1 MTTEIA
7 IILLLDGIA
16 NGAIYLLAGLG
27 LVLIFSV
34 TRVVFVP
41 FGDITAFCVL
51 TIAAFELGRVP
62 GTIWMVAI
70 LAAIATSVDVSSHFR
85 SGERAKIPNSILMYG
100 LLPLIPCVLAW
111 FAASYALPHAVQIIL
126 ALVLV
131 LPIAPLLDR
140 IAFRPAADASVL
152 VLLIIALALHFA
164 LSGLGLMFFGAEGF
178 RIRPLVDGIYVLGGG
193 VIVSAQVLLMLVT
206 AALLSLLFFLFFERS
221 MSGRALRATA
231 VNRIGARLV
240 GIRPART
247 GTIAYFI
254 ASLLAGISAI
264 LVGPTTTTYYDS
276 GFMIGLK
283 AFVGAIIGGFVS
295 YPIAALGALFVGVL
309 ESFASF
315 WSSAFKEVIVF
326 GLLIPVLLWQS
337 WKSASHADG
346 EGDEIEMPQSIGLSA
361 PLRNGLIG
369 VAIVALTLAPLVL
382 GSFAITLL
390 NYIGISALVALGLV
404 LLTGIGG
411 MTSFGQAAFVGI
423 AAYATAWATVTLGL
437 SPWVG
442 LLLAL
447 VLTALAALAIG
458 ALTLRLDG
466 HFLSLST
473 IAWGISIY
481 FLFGNITGLGQNTG
495 MTGIPPV
502 AIGTLPL
509 ISSQTIFYL
518 IWLMVALAML
528 ASANLLNSREGRA
541 VRSLRGGGVLLASL
555 GVNIFR
561 IRLVT
566 FVIAALLAGLA
577 GWLYAHMNRFVS
589 PAPFDVKPG
598 IEYLLMA
605 MAGGAGHIA
614 GAVAG
619 SALITL
625 LKNWLQDVL
634 PLVTKNP
641 AQFEIIAFSVLL
653 ILLLQ
658 NARGGLIAFVPKRLP
673 KGMRSPPSAA
683 EPMPRRALPETG
695 MPILECRECGA
706 DVRRTD
712 CRQQG
717 EF

>member
-1 MTTEIA
+1 
-7 IILLLDGIA
+7 
-16 NGAIYLLAGLG
+16 
-27 LVLIFSV
+27 
-34 TRVVFVP
+34 
-41 FGDITAFCVL
+41 
-51 TIAAFELGRVP
+51 
-62 GTIWMVAI
+62 
-70 LAAIATSVDVSSHFR
+70 
-85 SGERAKIPNSILMYG
+85 MYG

-111 FAASYALPHAVQIIL
+111 FAASHALPQAVQIIL

-152 VLLIIALALHFA
+152 VLLIIALAVA
-164 LSGLGLMFFGAEGF
+164 F
-178 RIRPLVDGIYVLGGG
+178 RAQRTRPDVLRRRRFPHSSAGRWHLQSCGG

-264 LVGPTTTTYYDS
+264 LIGPTTTIYYDS

-283 AFVGAIIGGFVS
+283 AFIGAIIGGFTS
-295 YPIAALGALFVGVL
+295 YPIAALGAVFVGIM

-315 WSSAFKEVIVF
+315 WSSSFKEVIVF

-337 WKSASHADG
+337 WKSAGHADEEG
-346 EGDEIEMPQSIGLSA
+346 EEMEMPDAIALSA
-361 PLRNGLIG
+361 PLRIGLIG
-369 VAIVALTLAPLVL
+369 AAVIALLVAPALL

-437 SPWVG
+437 SPWIG

-447 VLTALAALAIG
+447 AMTGLAALAIG
-458 ALTLRLDG
+458 ALTLRLGG

-481 FLFGNITGLGQNTG
+481 FLFGNVPGLGQNTG
-495 MTGIPPV
+495 MAGIPPIT
-502 AIGTLPL
+502 IGSVSL

-518 IWLMVALAML
+518 IWLMVGLAML

-541 VRSLRGGGVLLASL
+541 IRSLRGGGVLLASL

-641 AQFEIIAFSVLL
+641 AQFEIIAFS
-653 ILLLQ
+653 ILLDP
-658 NARGGLIAFVPKRLP
+658 AAAERPRRP
-673 KGMRSPPSAA
+673 HRRSSPSAC
-683 EPMPRRALPETG
+683 PRAR
-695 MPILECRECGA
+695 
-706 DVRRTD
+706 VRRPRQPSR
-712 CRQQG
+712 CRAARCPKAAR
-717 EF
+717 